1 MKTKKLIVA
10 ILAFFGLATSVCAQ
24 IEGQEERIQR
34 RAAEKVGQMNDYIK
48 NMADYNSFFR
58 RDNFLASLKAA
69 KERKMKWEKEVQ
81 QKWEELN
88 IEMGKDTVAL
98 TAR

>member
-1 MKTKKLIVA
+1 
-10 ILAFFGLATSVCAQ
+10 
-24 IEGQEERIQR
+24 
-34 RAAEKVGQMNDYIK
+34 
-48 NMADYNSFFR
+48 MADYNLFFR

>member
-1 MKTKKLIVA
+1 
-10 ILAFFGLATSVCAQ
+10 
-24 IEGQEERIQR
+24 
-34 RAAEKVGQMNDYIK
+34 
-48 NMADYNSFFR
+48 MADYNSFFR